1 MNEKNKSEIL
11 IYQTEDGETKVDVRF
26 YDENI
31 WITAKSMAELFKSD
45 YSNILKHIKNI
56 YKDNELQENT
66 TMAKFATV
74 VKRGF
79 RGELEDN
86 IEHYNLDMVISVGYR
101 VKSTTAIHF
110 RQWATRIL
118 KEYIKKGFV
127 LDDERLKQKNNNYF
141 DELLDK
147 IRDIRSSE
155 KVFYSKIL
163 DIYATSID
171 YDPKMKISQ
180 DFFATVQNKMHWA
193 VHNHTAAELIFE
205 RANADK
211 DFMGITN
218 IKRKLKRDDVV
229 CAKNYLNEDEIQV
242 LNRLVNMYLEY
253 AELQAFEKKP
263 MTMKDWID
271 KLDIFLSMT
280 NKKVLTDKGTISH
293 IQAEEKAINEL
304 KKYNDRIKNNKLSEV
319 EKHYLESLA
328 NMEEKVK
335 KIKKEKIV

>member
-1 MNEKNKSEIL
+1 MNKSEIL
-11 IYQTEDGETKVDVRF
+11 IYQTNNGETKVNVRF
-26 YDENI
+26 YDESV

-56 YKDNELQENT
+56 YKDNELQKNM

-79 RGELEDN
+79 RGELEEK
-86 IEHYNLDMVISVGYR
+86 IEHYNLDMVISVGFR
-101 VKSTTAIHF
+101 VKSPTAIHF
-110 RQWATRIL
+110 RQWATKIL

-127 LDDERLKQKNNNYF
+127 LDDEKLKQKNNNYF
-141 DELLDK
+141 DELLER

-180 DFFATVQNKMHWA
+180 NFFATVQNKMHWA

-218 IKRKLKRDDVV
+218 IKGKIKKEDVV
-229 CAKNYLNEDEIQV
+229 CAKNYLNEEEIQI

-263 MTMKDWID
+263 MTMKDWIN
-271 KLDIFLSMT
+271 KLDMFLNMT
-280 NKKVLTDKGTISH
+280 NKNVLTDNGTISH
-293 IQAEEKAINEL
+293 IQAEEKAINEF
-304 KKYNDRIKNNKLSEV
+304 KKYNERIQNNSLSEV
-319 EKHYLESLA
+319 EKHYLESLK
-328 NMEEKVK
+328 NIEKEIK
-335 KIKKEKIV
+335 KIKTE

>member
-1 MNEKNKSEIL
+1 MNNENKGNIL
-11 IYQTEDGETKVDVRF
+11 IYQTEDGNTKVDVRF
-26 YDENI
+26 YDENV

-66 TMAKFATV
+66 TMAKIATV

-79 RGELEDN
+79 RGELEED
-86 IEHYNLDMVISVGYR
+86 IVYYNLDMVISVGYR

-110 RQWATRIL
+110 RQWATQIL

-141 DELLDK
+141 DELLER

-171 YDPKMKISQ
+171 YDPKTETSKH
-180 DFFATVQNKMHWA
+180 FFATVQNKMHWA
-193 VHNHTAAELIFE
+193 VHKHTAAELIYE
-205 RANADK
+205 RANANK
-211 DFMGITN
+211 DFMGITSIN
-218 IKRKLKRDDVV
+218 KKIKKEDVV
-229 CAKNYLNEDEIQV
+229 CAKNYLNEEEIQV

-253 AELQAFEKKP
+253 AELQVFEKNP
-263 MTMKDWID
+263 MTMQNWID
-271 KLDIFLSMT
+271 KLDVFLNMT

-293 IQAEEKAINEL
+293 IQAEEKALNEFN
-304 KKYNDRIKNNKLSEV
+304 KYNKRIKDSKLSEV
-319 EKHYLESLA
+319 EKHFLESLNEA
-328 NMEEKVK
+328 ENKIK
-335 KIKKEKIV
+335 KIKKEK

>member
-26 YDENI
+26 YDESI

-218 IKRKLKRDDVV
+218 IKGKIKRDDVV